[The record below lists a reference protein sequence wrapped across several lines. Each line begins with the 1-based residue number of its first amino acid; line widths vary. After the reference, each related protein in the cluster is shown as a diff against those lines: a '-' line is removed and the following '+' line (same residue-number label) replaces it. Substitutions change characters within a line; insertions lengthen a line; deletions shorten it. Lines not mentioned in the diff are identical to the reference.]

1 VLGGGCRLVLEFDP
15 MRVRGANSPQSND
28 VILFFMKIEG
38 TSAGG
43 LTVVLN
49 NFL

>member
-1 VLGGGCRLVLEFDP
+1 

-43 LTVVLN
+43 LTVVAGGLTVVLN